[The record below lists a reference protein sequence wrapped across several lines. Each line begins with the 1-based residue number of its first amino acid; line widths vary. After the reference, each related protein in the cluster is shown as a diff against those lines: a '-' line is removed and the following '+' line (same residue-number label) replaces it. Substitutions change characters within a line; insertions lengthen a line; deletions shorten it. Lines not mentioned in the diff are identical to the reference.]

1 MRKALTLILLGAIFV
16 AGSAFAADP
25 VIGTWTLNVAKS
37 KFNPGPAPKAMTRT
51 YTESGGLYTLDQK
64 ATSADGKESSM
75 QVHYRKGKGEL
86 QEGNPD
92 IDSATATRIDA
103 NTWDF
108 KLKKGGKAVGNVH
121 RVIQHDGKSMVVH
134 NTGKRDGVKYD
145 DVLLFDKQ

>member
-1 MRKALTLILLGAIFV
+1 MRKVLTLILLGAIFV

-37 KFNPGPAPKAMTRT
+37 KFNPGPGPKAITRV

-64 ATSADGKESSM
+64 TTGADGKDTAL
-75 QVHYRKGKGEL
+75 QLHYRKGKGEL

-92 IDSATATRIDA
+92 VDSVTATRIDA

-108 KLKKGGKAVGNVH
+108 KLKKGGKVVGNVH
-121 RVIQHDGKSMVVH
+121 RVIQHHGKSMIVH
-134 NTGKRDGVKYD
+134 NTGKRDGAKYD
-145 DVLLFDKQ
+145 DVLLFDRQ